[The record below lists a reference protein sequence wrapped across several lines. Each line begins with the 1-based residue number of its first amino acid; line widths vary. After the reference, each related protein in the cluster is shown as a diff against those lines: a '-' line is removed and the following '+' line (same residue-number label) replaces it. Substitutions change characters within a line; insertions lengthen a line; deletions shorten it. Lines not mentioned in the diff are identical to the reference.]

1 MQDVSKGDERP
12 DGAKR
17 RVRWEVPTELEFN
30 LNLEVQVCQEA
41 GEEEI
46 LNQYPALPTP
56 RGFHFTAKTL
66 TESNFERTVGPIG
79 RNQGT
84 NLKKI

>member
-1 MQDVSKGDERP
+1 MQNVSKGDERP
-12 DGAKR
+12 GGAKK

-56 RGFHFTAKTL
+56 RAAFTAKTL

-79 RNQGT
+79 RNQGAD
-84 NLKKI
+84 LKKI